1 MYSCAN
7 IGNPSGGPIDKTP
20 PIFMRS
26 NPTPNAVNV
35 KDRKI
40 EIFFDEIVTL
50 KDPSTKIIVSPAQ
63 TEMPRMSALGR
74 KVTVELVDS
83 LLPNTTYTIDFS
95 NSIQD
100 NNEGNAIDN
109 FAFAFSTG
117 SVIDSMRVSGYVLDS
132 RTLEPMQSV
141 VVGLQSNLADSAFH
155 KEKLQRVALTNDRG
169 QFTIRNVSPGS
180 YHIFA
185 LKDLDRDYKF
195 GNPTEDIAFLD
206 SIIVPSIGSR
216 EAADTVY
223 NDLNEIDTIMRAT
236 RPAYF
241 PNDILL
247 SMFNEDRK
255 SQYLANNLRV
265 DSTRISLTFAAA
277 SDTLPSLSI
286 VGRNDVPDQWYT
298 LERSQTNDTLTYWIR
313 PPHLVSADTLMVATT
328 YLRTD
333 TASNLSWGTDTLKF
347 TFQRQKAKKKKKN
360 EETDS
365 LEQIRFM
372 ELHPLAND
380 TQEVYAP
387 LLLQTGTPIE
397 RYSREAFHLQRKLQ
411 NDTIFYPAEIKSIA
425 LRDSTLNRRDLML
438 KVDWEPGAAYTLAV
452 DSLAMT
458 DIYGLQT
465 KPLKVDFNVRKMEE
479 YGNIVFNIPAVRDSA
494 IVELLDG
501 TEKIVLRAPVKSH
514 RAELLNLLPGKYYA
528 RLFID
533 RNGNG
538 KYDTGNYD
546 MHLQPEETVYYPGA
560 INLKKNW
567 DVEQT
572 WDIYATPID
581 KQKPEA
587 IKKNKPE
594 RKKWEKVN
602 TEKTETDEDEEN
614 GFSDFSNPNDPNLR
628 NSNNFGNYRKYDSKI
643 YFHFFAQKFAHST
656 KAHYLCTR
664 KSQQRLCP
672 DGGIGRRAGL
682 KHQWSKIHPGSIPG
696 LGTQKRL

>member
-1 MYSCAN
+1 MNNSKSLYYIFIIIAAAVMYSCAN

-223 NDLNEIDTIMRAT
+223 NDLNKIDTIMRAT

-360 EETDS
+360 EGTDS

-372 ELHPLAND
+372 ELHPLANG

-411 NDTIFYPAEIKSIA
+411 NDTTFYPAEIKSIA
-425 LRDSTLNRRDLML
+425 LRDSTLSRRDLML

-546 MHLQPEETVYYPGA
+546 MYLQPEETVYYPGA

-628 NSNNFGNYRKYDSKI
+628 NSNNFGNYR
-643 YFHFFAQKFAHST
+643 
-656 KAHYLCTR
+656 R
-664 KSQQRLCP
+664 
-672 DGGIGRRAGL
+672 
-682 KHQWSKIHPGSIPG
+682 
-696 LGTQKRL
+696 

>member
-313 PPHLVSADTLMVATT
+313 PPHLVSADTLIVATT

-372 ELHPLAND
+372 ELHPLANG

-411 NDTIFYPAEIKSIA
+411 NDTTFYPAEIKSIA
-425 LRDSTLNRRDLML
+425 LRDSTLSRRDLML

-628 NSNNFGNYRKYDSKI
+628 NSNSFGNYSR
-643 YFHFFAQKFAHST
+643 
-656 KAHYLCTR
+656 
-664 KSQQRLCP
+664 
-672 DGGIGRRAGL
+672 
-682 KHQWSKIHPGSIPG
+682 
-696 LGTQKRL
+696 

>member
-40 EIFFDEIVTL
+40 DIFFDEIVTL

-372 ELHPLAND
+372 KLHPLANG

-594 RKKWEKVN
+594 RKKGEKVN

-628 NSNNFGNYRKYDSKI
+628 NSNNFGNYSR
-643 YFHFFAQKFAHST
+643 
-656 KAHYLCTR
+656 
-664 KSQQRLCP
+664 
-672 DGGIGRRAGL
+672 
-682 KHQWSKIHPGSIPG
+682 
-696 LGTQKRL
+696 

>member
-1 MYSCAN
+1 MNNSKSLYYIFIIIAAAVMYSCAN

-206 SIIVPSIGSR
+206 SIIVPSIGTR

-277 SDTLPSLSI
+277 SDTLPSLNI

-372 ELHPLAND
+372 ELHPLANG

-425 LRDSTLNRRDLML
+425 LRDSTLNRRDLVL

-479 YGNIVFNIPAVRDSA
+479 YGNIVFNITAVRDSA

-501 TEKIVLRAPVKSH
+501 TEKIVLRAPVKNH

-614 GFSDFSNPNDPNLR
+614 GFSDFSNPNDPNQR
-628 NSNNFGNYRKYDSKI
+628 NSNNFGNYSR
-643 YFHFFAQKFAHST
+643 
-656 KAHYLCTR
+656 
-664 KSQQRLCP
+664 
-672 DGGIGRRAGL
+672 
-682 KHQWSKIHPGSIPG
+682 
-696 LGTQKRL
+696 

>member
-1 MYSCAN
+1 MNNSKSLYYIFIIIAAAVMYSCAN

-372 ELHPLAND
+372 ELHPLANG

-425 LRDSTLNRRDLML
+425 LRDSTLSRRDLML

-501 TEKIVLRAPVKSH
+501 TEKIVLRAPVKNH

-628 NSNNFGNYRKYDSKI
+628 NSNNFGD
-643 YFHFFAQKFAHST
+643 
-656 KAHYLCTR
+656 YLR
-664 KSQQRLCP
+664 
-672 DGGIGRRAGL
+672 
-682 KHQWSKIHPGSIPG
+682 
-696 LGTQKRL
+696 

>member
-1 MYSCAN
+1 MNNSKSLYYIFIIIAAAVMYSCAN

-360 EETDS
+360 EETDY

-372 ELHPLAND
+372 ELHPLANG

-438 KVDWEPGAAYTLAV
+438 KVDWEPGAAYKLAV

-614 GFSDFSNPNDPNLR
+614 GFSDFSNPNDHNLR
-628 NSNNFGNYRKYDSKI
+628 NSNNFGNYSR
-643 YFHFFAQKFAHST
+643 
-656 KAHYLCTR
+656 
-664 KSQQRLCP
+664 
-672 DGGIGRRAGL
+672 
-682 KHQWSKIHPGSIPG
+682 
-696 LGTQKRL
+696 

>member
-1 MYSCAN
+1 MNNSKSLYYIFIIIAAAVMYSCAN

-265 DSTRISLTFAAA
+265 DSTRISLTFTAA

-360 EETDS
+360 EETDY

-372 ELHPLAND
+372 ELHPLANG

-411 NDTIFYPAEIKSIA
+411 NDTTFYPAEIKSIA

-501 TEKIVLRAPVKSH
+501 TEKIVLRAPVKNH

-628 NSNNFGNYRKYDSKI
+628 NSNNFGNYRK
-643 YFHFFAQKFAHST
+643 
-656 KAHYLCTR
+656 
-664 KSQQRLCP
+664 
-672 DGGIGRRAGL
+672 
-682 KHQWSKIHPGSIPG
+682 
-696 LGTQKRL
+696 

>member
-1 MYSCAN
+1 MNNSKSLYYIFIIIAAAVMYSCAN

-372 ELHPLAND
+372 ELHPLANG

-411 NDTIFYPAEIKSIA
+411 NDTTFYPAEIKSIA

-465 KPLKVDFNVRKMEE
+465 KPLKIDFNVRKMEE

-501 TEKIVLRAPVKSH
+501 TDKVVLHTQVKKH
-514 RAELLNLLPGKYYA
+514 RAELLNLQPGKYYA

-546 MHLQPEETVYYPGA
+546 LHLQPEETVYFPGA

-628 NSNNFGNYRKYDSKI
+628 NSNNFGN
-643 YFHFFAQKFAHST
+643 
-656 KAHYLCTR
+656 
-664 KSQQRLCP
+664 
-672 DGGIGRRAGL
+672 
-682 KHQWSKIHPGSIPG
+682 
-696 LGTQKRL
+696 

>member
-1 MYSCAN
+1 MNNSKSLYYIFIIIAAAVMYSCAN

-40 EIFFDEIVTL
+40 EIFFDEIVSL

-347 TFQRQKAKKKKKN
+347 TFQRQKTKKKKKN

-372 ELHPLAND
+372 ELHPLANGI
-380 TQEVYAP
+380 QEVYAP

-411 NDTIFYPAEIKSIA
+411 NDTTFHPAEIKSIA
-425 LRDSTLNRRDLML
+425 LRDSTLSRRDLML

-479 YGNIVFNIPAVRDSA
+479 YGNVVFNIPAVRDSA

-501 TEKIVLRAPVKSH
+501 TDKVVLHTPVKNH
-514 RAELLNLLPGKYYA
+514 RAELLNLQPGKYYA

-628 NSNNFGNYRKYDSKI
+628 NSNNFGNYR
-643 YFHFFAQKFAHST
+643 
-656 KAHYLCTR
+656 R
-664 KSQQRLCP
+664 
-672 DGGIGRRAGL
+672 
-682 KHQWSKIHPGSIPG
+682 
-696 LGTQKRL
+696 

>member
-1 MYSCAN
+1 MNNSKSLYYIFIIIAAAVMYSCAN

-141 VVGLQSNLADSAFH
+141 AVGLQSNLADSAFH

-372 ELHPLAND
+372 ELHPLANG

-438 KVDWEPGAAYTLAV
+438 KVDWEPGAAYKLAV

-479 YGNIVFNIPAVRDSA
+479 YGNIVFNITAVRDSA

-501 TEKIVLRAPVKSH
+501 TEKIVLRAPVKNH

-614 GFSDFSNPNDPNLR
+614 GFSDFSNPNDPNQR
-628 NSNNFGNYRKYDSKI
+628 NSNNFGNYSR
-643 YFHFFAQKFAHST
+643 
-656 KAHYLCTR
+656 
-664 KSQQRLCP
+664 
-672 DGGIGRRAGL
+672 
-682 KHQWSKIHPGSIPG
+682 
-696 LGTQKRL
+696 

>member
-1 MYSCAN
+1 MNNSKSLYYIFIIAAAVMYSCAN

-372 ELHPLAND
+372 ELHPLANG

-411 NDTIFYPAEIKSIA
+411 NDTTFYPAEIKSIA
-425 LRDSTLNRRDLML
+425 LRDSTLSRRDLML

-501 TEKIVLRAPVKSH
+501 TEKIVLRAPVKNH

-628 NSNNFGNYRKYDSKI
+628 NSNNFGNYRK
-643 YFHFFAQKFAHST
+643 
-656 KAHYLCTR
+656 
-664 KSQQRLCP
+664 
-672 DGGIGRRAGL
+672 
-682 KHQWSKIHPGSIPG
+682 
-696 LGTQKRL
+696 

>member
-1 MYSCAN
+1 MNNSKSLYYIFIIIAAAVMYSCAN

-117 SVIDSMRVSGYVLDS
+117 SVIDSMRVSGYVIDS

-206 SIIVPSIGSR
+206 SIIVPSIGTR

-372 ELHPLAND
+372 ELHPLANG

-411 NDTIFYPAEIKSIA
+411 NDTTFYPAEIKSIA
-425 LRDSTLNRRDLML
+425 LRDSTLNRRDLVL

-479 YGNIVFNIPAVRDSA
+479 YGNIVFNITAVRDSA

-501 TEKIVLRAPVKSH
+501 TEKIVLRAPVKNH

-628 NSNNFGNYRKYDSKI
+628 NSNNFGNYSR
-643 YFHFFAQKFAHST
+643 
-656 KAHYLCTR
+656 
-664 KSQQRLCP
+664 
-672 DGGIGRRAGL
+672 
-682 KHQWSKIHPGSIPG
+682 
-696 LGTQKRL
+696 

>member
-1 MYSCAN
+1 MNNSKSLYYIFIIIAAAVMYSCAN

-117 SVIDSMRVSGYVLDS
+117 SVIDSMRVSGYVIDS

-206 SIIVPSIGSR
+206 SIIVPSIGTR

-255 SQYLANNLRV
+255 SQYLANNLRG

-277 SDTLPSLSI
+277 SDTLPSLNI

-372 ELHPLAND
+372 ELHPLANG

-425 LRDSTLNRRDLML
+425 LRDSTLNRRDLVL

-479 YGNIVFNIPAVRDSA
+479 YGNIVFNITAVRDSA

-501 TEKIVLRAPVKSH
+501 TEKIVLRAPVKNH

-614 GFSDFSNPNDPNLR
+614 GFSDFSNPNDPNQR
-628 NSNNFGNYRKYDSKI
+628 NSNNFGNYR
-643 YFHFFAQKFAHST
+643 
-656 KAHYLCTR
+656 R
-664 KSQQRLCP
+664 
-672 DGGIGRRAGL
+672 
-682 KHQWSKIHPGSIPG
+682 
-696 LGTQKRL
+696 

>member
-1 MYSCAN
+1 MNNSKSLYYIFIIIAAAVMYSCAN

-313 PPHLVSADTLMVATT
+313 PTHLVSADTLIVATT

-372 ELHPLAND
+372 ELHPLANG

-411 NDTIFYPAEIKSIA
+411 NDTTFYPAEIKSIA
-425 LRDSTLNRRDLML
+425 LRDSTLSRRDLML

-479 YGNIVFNIPAVRDSA
+479 YGNIVFNITAVRDSA

-501 TEKIVLRAPVKSH
+501 TEKIVLRAPVKNH

-628 NSNNFGNYRKYDSKI
+628 NSNNFGNYSR
-643 YFHFFAQKFAHST
+643 
-656 KAHYLCTR
+656 
-664 KSQQRLCP
+664 
-672 DGGIGRRAGL
+672 
-682 KHQWSKIHPGSIPG
+682 
-696 LGTQKRL
+696 

>member
-1 MYSCAN
+1 MLFSRLALSLQAETENQMNNSKSLYYIFIIIAAAVMYSCAN

-372 ELHPLAND
+372 ELHPLANG

-411 NDTIFYPAEIKSIA
+411 NDTTFYPAEIKSIA
-425 LRDSTLNRRDLML
+425 LRDSTLSRRDLML

-628 NSNNFGNYRKYDSKI
+628 NSNNFGDYR
-643 YFHFFAQKFAHST
+643 
-656 KAHYLCTR
+656 R
-664 KSQQRLCP
+664 
-672 DGGIGRRAGL
+672 
-682 KHQWSKIHPGSIPG
+682 
-696 LGTQKRL
+696 

>member
-1 MYSCAN
+1 MNNSKSLYYIFIIIAAAVMYSCAN

-372 ELHPLAND
+372 ELHPLANG

-411 NDTIFYPAEIKSIA
+411 NDTTFYPAEIKSIA
-425 LRDSTLNRRDLML
+425 LRDSTLSRRDLML
-438 KVDWEPGAAYTLAV
+438 KVDWEPGAAYKLAV

-501 TEKIVLRAPVKSH
+501 TDKVVLHTPVKNH
-514 RAELLNLLPGKYYA
+514 RAELLNLQPGKYYA

-628 NSNNFGNYRKYDSKI
+628 NSNNFGNYR
-643 YFHFFAQKFAHST
+643 
-656 KAHYLCTR
+656 R
-664 KSQQRLCP
+664 
-672 DGGIGRRAGL
+672 
-682 KHQWSKIHPGSIPG
+682 
-696 LGTQKRL
+696 

>member
-1 MYSCAN
+1 MNNSKSLYYIFIIIAAAVMYSCAN

-117 SVIDSMRVSGYVLDS
+117 SVIDSMRVSGYVIDS

-372 ELHPLAND
+372 ELHPLANG

-479 YGNIVFNIPAVRDSA
+479 YGNIVFNITAVRDSA

-501 TEKIVLRAPVKSH
+501 TEKIVLRAPVKNH

-628 NSNNFGNYRKYDSKI
+628 NSNNFGNYSR
-643 YFHFFAQKFAHST
+643 
-656 KAHYLCTR
+656 
-664 KSQQRLCP
+664 
-672 DGGIGRRAGL
+672 
-682 KHQWSKIHPGSIPG
+682 
-696 LGTQKRL
+696 

>member
-372 ELHPLAND
+372 ELHPLANG

-411 NDTIFYPAEIKSIA
+411 NDTTFYPAEIKSIA
-425 LRDSTLNRRDLML
+425 LRDSTLSRRDLML
-438 KVDWEPGAAYTLAV
+438 KVDWEPGAAYKLAV

-501 TEKIVLRAPVKSH
+501 TDKVVLHTQVKKH
-514 RAELLNLLPGKYYA
+514 RAELLNLQPGKYYA

-546 MHLQPEETVYYPGA
+546 LHLQPEETVYFPGA

-594 RKKWEKVN
+594 RKKWDKVIP
-602 TEKTETDEDEEN
+602 EKTEADEDEEN
-614 GFSDFSNPNDPNLR
+614 GFSDFSNPNDPNQR
-628 NSNNFGNYRKYDSKI
+628 NSNRFGNYSR
-643 YFHFFAQKFAHST
+643 
-656 KAHYLCTR
+656 
-664 KSQQRLCP
+664 
-672 DGGIGRRAGL
+672 
-682 KHQWSKIHPGSIPG
+682 
-696 LGTQKRL
+696 

>member
-1 MYSCAN
+1 MNNSKSLYYIFIIIAAAVMYSCAN

-313 PPHLVSADTLMVATT
+313 PSHLVSADTLIVATT

-372 ELHPLAND
+372 ELHPLANG

-425 LRDSTLNRRDLML
+425 LRDSTLSRRDLML

-452 DSLAMT
+452 DSLAIT

-602 TEKTETDEDEEN
+602 TEKTETDEDEEI

-628 NSNNFGNYRKYDSKI
+628 NSNNFGNYR
-643 YFHFFAQKFAHST
+643 
-656 KAHYLCTR
+656 R
-664 KSQQRLCP
+664 
-672 DGGIGRRAGL
+672 
-682 KHQWSKIHPGSIPG
+682 
-696 LGTQKRL
+696 

>member
-313 PPHLVSADTLMVATT
+313 PPHLVSADTLIVATT

-372 ELHPLAND
+372 ELHPLANG

-425 LRDSTLNRRDLML
+425 LRDSTLSRRDLML

-479 YGNIVFNIPAVRDSA
+479 YGNIVFNIPAVCDSA

-501 TEKIVLRAPVKSH
+501 TEKIVLRAPVKNH

-628 NSNNFGNYRKYDSKI
+628 NSNNFGNYR
-643 YFHFFAQKFAHST
+643 
-656 KAHYLCTR
+656 R
-664 KSQQRLCP
+664 
-672 DGGIGRRAGL
+672 
-682 KHQWSKIHPGSIPG
+682 
-696 LGTQKRL
+696 

>member
-1 MYSCAN
+1 MNNSKSLYYIFIIIAAAVMYSCAN

-372 ELHPLAND
+372 ELHPLANG

-411 NDTIFYPAEIKSIA
+411 NDTTFYPAEIKSIA
-425 LRDSTLNRRDLML
+425 LRDSTLSRRDLML

-501 TEKIVLRAPVKSH
+501 TDKVVLHTPVKNH
-514 RAELLNLLPGKYYA
+514 RAELLNLQPGKYYA

-614 GFSDFSNPNDPNLR
+614 GFNDFSNPNDPNLR
-628 NSNNFGNYRKYDSKI
+628 NSNNFGNYR
-643 YFHFFAQKFAHST
+643 
-656 KAHYLCTR
+656 R
-664 KSQQRLCP
+664 
-672 DGGIGRRAGL
+672 
-682 KHQWSKIHPGSIPG
+682 
-696 LGTQKRL
+696 

>member
-1 MYSCAN
+1 MNNSKSLYYIFIIIAAAVMYSCAN

-313 PPHLVSADTLMVATT
+313 PPHLVSADTLIVATT

-372 ELHPLAND
+372 ELHPLANG

-425 LRDSTLNRRDLML
+425 LRDSTLSRRDLML

-452 DSLAMT
+452 DSLAIT

-572 WDIYATPID
+572 WDIYASPID

-602 TEKTETDEDEEN
+602 TEKTETDEDEEI

-628 NSNNFGNYRKYDSKI
+628 NSNNFGNYR
-643 YFHFFAQKFAHST
+643 
-656 KAHYLCTR
+656 R
-664 KSQQRLCP
+664 
-672 DGGIGRRAGL
+672 
-682 KHQWSKIHPGSIPG
+682 
-696 LGTQKRL
+696 

>member
-277 SDTLPSLSI
+277 SVTLPSLSI

-372 ELHPLAND
+372 ELHPLANG

-411 NDTIFYPAEIKSIA
+411 NDTTFYPAEIKSIA
-425 LRDSTLNRRDLML
+425 LRDSTLSRRDLML

-628 NSNNFGNYRKYDSKI
+628 NSNNFGNYR
-643 YFHFFAQKFAHST
+643 
-656 KAHYLCTR
+656 R
-664 KSQQRLCP
+664 
-672 DGGIGRRAGL
+672 
-682 KHQWSKIHPGSIPG
+682 
-696 LGTQKRL
+696 

>member
-1 MYSCAN
+1 MNNSKSLYYIFIIIAAAVMYSCAN

-141 VVGLQSNLADSAFH
+141 VVGLQSNLVDSAFH

-372 ELHPLAND
+372 ELHPLANG

-411 NDTIFYPAEIKSIA
+411 NDTTFYPAEIKSIA
-425 LRDSTLNRRDLML
+425 LRDSTLSRRDLML

-479 YGNIVFNIPAVRDSA
+479 YGNIVFNIPEVRDSA

-628 NSNNFGNYRKYDSKI
+628 NSNNFGNYR
-643 YFHFFAQKFAHST
+643 
-656 KAHYLCTR
+656 R
-664 KSQQRLCP
+664 
-672 DGGIGRRAGL
+672 
-682 KHQWSKIHPGSIPG
+682 
-696 LGTQKRL
+696 

>member
-1 MYSCAN
+1 MNNSKSLYYIFIIIAAAVMYSCAN

-109 FAFAFSTG
+109 FAFAFSTR

-372 ELHPLAND
+372 ELHPLANG

-411 NDTIFYPAEIKSIA
+411 NDTTFYPAEIKSIA
-425 LRDSTLNRRDLML
+425 LRDSTLSRRDLML

-628 NSNNFGNYRKYDSKI
+628 NSNNFGNYR
-643 YFHFFAQKFAHST
+643 
-656 KAHYLCTR
+656 R
-664 KSQQRLCP
+664 
-672 DGGIGRRAGL
+672 
-682 KHQWSKIHPGSIPG
+682 
-696 LGTQKRL
+696 

>member
-360 EETDS
+360 EETDY

-372 ELHPLAND
+372 ELHPLANG

-501 TEKIVLRAPVKSH
+501 TEKIVLRAPVKNH

-594 RKKWEKVN
+594 RKKWEKVD

-628 NSNNFGNYRKYDSKI
+628 NSNNFGNYR
-643 YFHFFAQKFAHST
+643 
-656 KAHYLCTR
+656 R
-664 KSQQRLCP
+664 
-672 DGGIGRRAGL
+672 
-682 KHQWSKIHPGSIPG
+682 
-696 LGTQKRL
+696 

>member
-360 EETDS
+360 EETDY

-372 ELHPLAND
+372 ELHPLANG

-411 NDTIFYPAEIKSIA
+411 NDTTFYPAEIKSIA

-501 TEKIVLRAPVKSH
+501 TEKIVLRAPVKNH

-628 NSNNFGNYRKYDSKI
+628 NSNNFGNYRK
-643 YFHFFAQKFAHST
+643 
-656 KAHYLCTR
+656 
-664 KSQQRLCP
+664 
-672 DGGIGRRAGL
+672 
-682 KHQWSKIHPGSIPG
+682 
-696 LGTQKRL
+696 

>member
-1 MYSCAN
+1 MNNSKSLYYIFIIIAAAVMYSCAN

-74 KVTVELVDS
+74 KVTVGLVDS

-206 SIIVPSIGSR
+206 SIIVPSIGTR

-372 ELHPLAND
+372 ELHPLANG

-425 LRDSTLNRRDLML
+425 LRDSTLNRRDLVL

-479 YGNIVFNIPAVRDSA
+479 YGNIVFNITAVRDSA

-501 TEKIVLRAPVKSH
+501 TEKIVLRAPVKNH

-628 NSNNFGNYRKYDSKI
+628 NSNNFGNYSR
-643 YFHFFAQKFAHST
+643 
-656 KAHYLCTR
+656 
-664 KSQQRLCP
+664 
-672 DGGIGRRAGL
+672 
-682 KHQWSKIHPGSIPG
+682 
-696 LGTQKRL
+696 

>member
-1 MYSCAN
+1 MNNSKSLYYIFIIIAAAVMYSCAN

-255 SQYLANNLRV
+255 SQYLANNMRV

-277 SDTLPSLSI
+277 SDTLPSLNI

-372 ELHPLAND
+372 ELHPLANG

-425 LRDSTLNRRDLML
+425 LRDSTLNRRDLVL
-438 KVDWEPGAAYTLAV
+438 KVDWEPGAAYTLTV

-479 YGNIVFNIPAVRDSA
+479 YGNIVFNITAVRDSA

-501 TEKIVLRAPVKSH
+501 TEKIVLRAPVKNH

-614 GFSDFSNPNDPNLR
+614 GFSDFSNPNDPNQR
-628 NSNNFGNYRKYDSKI
+628 NSNNFGNYR
-643 YFHFFAQKFAHST
+643 
-656 KAHYLCTR
+656 R
-664 KSQQRLCP
+664 
-672 DGGIGRRAGL
+672 
-682 KHQWSKIHPGSIPG
+682 
-696 LGTQKRL
+696 

>member
-1 MYSCAN
+1 MNNSKSLYYIFIIIAAAVMYSCAN

-185 LKDLDRDYKF
+185 IKDLDRDYKF

-333 TASNLSWGTDTLKF
+333 TTSNLSWGTDTLKF
-347 TFQRQKAKKKKKN
+347 TFQRQKTKKKKKN

-372 ELHPLAND
+372 ELHPLANG

-411 NDTIFYPAEIKSIA
+411 NDTTFYPAEIKSIA
-425 LRDSTLNRRDLML
+425 LRDSTLSRRDLML

-594 RKKWEKVN
+594 RKKWEKVD

-628 NSNNFGNYRKYDSKI
+628 NSNNFGNYR
-643 YFHFFAQKFAHST
+643 
-656 KAHYLCTR
+656 R
-664 KSQQRLCP
+664 
-672 DGGIGRRAGL
+672 
-682 KHQWSKIHPGSIPG
+682 
-696 LGTQKRL
+696 

>member
-1 MYSCAN
+1 MNNSKSLYYIFIIIAAAVMYSCAN

-255 SQYLANNLRV
+255 SQYLANNMRV

-277 SDTLPSLSI
+277 SDTLPSLNI

-333 TASNLSWGTDTLKF
+333 TTSNLSWGTDTLKF

-372 ELHPLAND
+372 ELHPLANG

-479 YGNIVFNIPAVRDSA
+479 YGNIVFNITAVRDSA

-501 TEKIVLRAPVKSH
+501 TEKIVLRAPVKNH

-614 GFSDFSNPNDPNLR
+614 GFSDFSNPNDPNQR
-628 NSNNFGNYRKYDSKI
+628 NSNNFGNYR
-643 YFHFFAQKFAHST
+643 
-656 KAHYLCTR
+656 R
-664 KSQQRLCP
+664 
-672 DGGIGRRAGL
+672 
-682 KHQWSKIHPGSIPG
+682 
-696 LGTQKRL
+696 

>member
-1 MYSCAN
+1 MNNSKSLYYIFIIIAAAVMYSCAN

-372 ELHPLAND
+372 ELHPLANG

-411 NDTIFYPAEIKSIA
+411 NDTTFYPAEIKSIA
-425 LRDSTLNRRDLML
+425 LRDSTLSRRDLML
-438 KVDWEPGAAYTLAV
+438 KVDWEPGAAYKLAV

-501 TEKIVLRAPVKSH
+501 TDKVVLHTPVKNH
-514 RAELLNLLPGKYYA
+514 RAELLNLQPGKYYA
-528 RLFID
+528 RLFIN

-581 KQKPEA
+581 KQKSEA

-628 NSNNFGNYRKYDSKI
+628 NSNNFGDYR
-643 YFHFFAQKFAHST
+643 
-656 KAHYLCTR
+656 R
-664 KSQQRLCP
+664 
-672 DGGIGRRAGL
+672 
-682 KHQWSKIHPGSIPG
+682 
-696 LGTQKRL
+696 

>member
-1 MYSCAN
+1 MNNSKSLYYIFIIIAAAVMYSCAN

-26 NPTPNAVNV
+26 NPAPNAVNV

-40 EIFFDEIVTL
+40 EIFFDEIVSL

-298 LERSQTNDTLTYWIR
+298 LERSQTNDTLIYWIR

-372 ELHPLAND
+372 ELHPLANG

-411 NDTIFYPAEIKSIA
+411 NDTTFYPAEIKSIA
-425 LRDSTLNRRDLML
+425 LRDSTLSRRDLML

-501 TEKIVLRAPVKSH
+501 TDKVVLHTPVKNH
-514 RAELLNLLPGKYYA
+514 RAELLNLQPGKYYA

-628 NSNNFGNYRKYDSKI
+628 NSNNFGDYR
-643 YFHFFAQKFAHST
+643 
-656 KAHYLCTR
+656 R
-664 KSQQRLCP
+664 
-672 DGGIGRRAGL
+672 
-682 KHQWSKIHPGSIPG
+682 
-696 LGTQKRL
+696 

>member
-1 MYSCAN
+1 MNNSKSLYYIFIIIAAAVMYSCAN

-141 VVGLQSNLADSAFH
+141 VVGLQSNLADSGFH

-372 ELHPLAND
+372 ELHPLANG

-411 NDTIFYPAEIKSIA
+411 NDTTFYPAEIKSIA
-425 LRDSTLNRRDLML
+425 LRDSTLSRRDLML

-479 YGNIVFNIPAVRDSA
+479 YGNIVFNITAVRDSA

-501 TEKIVLRAPVKSH
+501 TEKIVLRAPVKNH

-628 NSNNFGNYRKYDSKI
+628 NSNNFGNYR
-643 YFHFFAQKFAHST
+643 
-656 KAHYLCTR
+656 R
-664 KSQQRLCP
+664 
-672 DGGIGRRAGL
+672 
-682 KHQWSKIHPGSIPG
+682 
-696 LGTQKRL
+696 

>member
-1 MYSCAN
+1 MNNSKSLYYIFIIIAAAVMYSCAN

-372 ELHPLAND
+372 ELHPLANG

-501 TEKIVLRAPVKSH
+501 TEKIVLRAPVKNH

-594 RKKWEKVN
+594 RKKWEKVD

-628 NSNNFGNYRKYDSKI
+628 NSNNFGNYRK
-643 YFHFFAQKFAHST
+643 
-656 KAHYLCTR
+656 
-664 KSQQRLCP
+664 
-672 DGGIGRRAGL
+672 
-682 KHQWSKIHPGSIPG
+682 
-696 LGTQKRL
+696 

>member
-1 MYSCAN
+1 MNNSKSLYYIFIIIAAAVMYSCAN

-347 TFQRQKAKKKKKN
+347 TSQRQKAKKKKKN

-372 ELHPLAND
+372 ELHPLANG

-411 NDTIFYPAEIKSIA
+411 NDTTFYPAEIKSIA
-425 LRDSTLNRRDLML
+425 LRDSTLSRRDLML
-438 KVDWEPGAAYTLAV
+438 KVDWEPGAAYKLAV

-501 TEKIVLRAPVKSH
+501 TDKVVLHTPVKNH
-514 RAELLNLLPGKYYA
+514 RAELLNLQPGKYYA

-628 NSNNFGNYRKYDSKI
+628 NSNNFGNYR
-643 YFHFFAQKFAHST
+643 
-656 KAHYLCTR
+656 R
-664 KSQQRLCP
+664 
-672 DGGIGRRAGL
+672 
-682 KHQWSKIHPGSIPG
+682 
-696 LGTQKRL
+696 

>member
-1 MYSCAN
+1 MNNSKSLYYIFIIIAAAVMYSCAN

-216 EAADTVY
+216 EVADTVY

-372 ELHPLAND
+372 ELHPLANG

-425 LRDSTLNRRDLML
+425 LRDSTLSRRDLML

-628 NSNNFGNYRKYDSKI
+628 NSNNFGNYRK
-643 YFHFFAQKFAHST
+643 
-656 KAHYLCTR
+656 
-664 KSQQRLCP
+664 
-672 DGGIGRRAGL
+672 
-682 KHQWSKIHPGSIPG
+682 
-696 LGTQKRL
+696 

>member
-1 MYSCAN
+1 MNNSKSLYYIFIIIAAAVMYSCAN

-206 SIIVPSIGSR
+206 SIVVPTIGSR
-216 EAADTVY
+216 EAADTIY
-223 NDLNEIDTIMRAT
+223 NDRNEIDTIMRAT

-372 ELHPLAND
+372 ELHPLANG

-411 NDTIFYPAEIKSIA
+411 NDTTFYPAEIKSIA
-425 LRDSTLNRRDLML
+425 LRDSTLSRRDLML
-438 KVDWEPGAAYTLAV
+438 KVDWEPGAAYKLAV

-581 KQKPEA
+581 KQKSEA

-628 NSNNFGNYRKYDSKI
+628 NSNNFGN
-643 YFHFFAQKFAHST
+643 
-656 KAHYLCTR
+656 
-664 KSQQRLCP
+664 
-672 DGGIGRRAGL
+672 
-682 KHQWSKIHPGSIPG
+682 
-696 LGTQKRL
+696 

>member
-1 MYSCAN
+1 MNNSKSLYYIFIIIAAAVMYSCAN

-40 EIFFDEIVTL
+40 EIFFDEIVSL

-298 LERSQTNDTLTYWIR
+298 LERSQTNDTLTSWKR

-372 ELHPLAND
+372 ELHPLANG

-411 NDTIFYPAEIKSIA
+411 NDTTFYPAEIKSIA
-425 LRDSTLNRRDLML
+425 LRDSTLSRRDLML
-438 KVDWEPGAAYTLAV
+438 KVDWEPGAAYKLAV

-501 TEKIVLRAPVKSH
+501 TEKIVLRAPVKNH

-581 KQKPEA
+581 KQKSEA

-594 RKKWEKVN
+594 RKKWEKVD

-628 NSNNFGNYRKYDSKI
+628 NSNNFGNYR
-643 YFHFFAQKFAHST
+643 
-656 KAHYLCTR
+656 R
-664 KSQQRLCP
+664 
-672 DGGIGRRAGL
+672 
-682 KHQWSKIHPGSIPG
+682 
-696 LGTQKRL
+696 